1 MCCDAARGAT
11 HSRAYARV
19 RAISSSTTFSHFFIK
34 GDSKKPLNGILTS
47 ANEEA
52 VLSATARDGSKG
64 VYTDGGDAE
73 GVDAGAGGGGEGGG
87 GAGGGGAGR
96 GGGGAEG
103 GASGGCATTG
113 VGATLDAVG
122 GGGGGGGAGKGAGN
136 GGVARGGGTDGLTV
150 LTLLRSRTRP
160 SACLVQGLSSTCA
173 DSLVKGT
180 GTGSASGAGFVVVVE
195 APSLPWSRKTKAAS
209 TRRATKTPVTT
220 PRGRE
225 ARKASPV
232 LDALPTWGRFIRITA
247 HRDAG
252 S

>member
-87 GAGGGGAGR
+87 GAGGGGAGAGGAGGGGAGR

-160 SACLVQGLSSTCA
+160 SA
-173 DSLVKGT
+173 
-180 GTGSASGAGFVVVVE
+180 
-195 APSLPWSRKTKAAS
+195 
-209 TRRATKTPVTT
+209 
-220 PRGRE
+220 
-225 ARKASPV
+225 
-232 LDALPTWGRFIRITA
+232 
-247 HRDAG
+247 
-252 S
+252 